1 MVITMFKSSRTD
13 LAVENNINNESYRL
27 ITYDDLLDSKS
38 VEKKLIKE
46 LKNYINKNYKHIF
59 VVGLGNEN
67 NTADS
72 VGPKVIKKLRVNAH
86 LQNIGIKN
94 EYIISALEPGVL
106 GTTGIETTKIIKSI
120 TDKIKPN
127 LVILI
132 DSYVTKDFKYLNKS
146 IQITDEGII
155 PGSGLNQKN
164 EEISFTTLKV
174 PTIVIGVVTAIEIK
188 NKINYIVST
197 KNVDYYVD
205 KVSDIISNS
214 LNKIFYP

>member
-106 GTTGIETTKIIKSI
+106 GTTGIETVKIIKSI

>member
-1 MVITMFKSSRTD
+1 MFKSSRTD

-106 GTTGIETTKIIKSI
+106 GTTGIETVKIIKSI